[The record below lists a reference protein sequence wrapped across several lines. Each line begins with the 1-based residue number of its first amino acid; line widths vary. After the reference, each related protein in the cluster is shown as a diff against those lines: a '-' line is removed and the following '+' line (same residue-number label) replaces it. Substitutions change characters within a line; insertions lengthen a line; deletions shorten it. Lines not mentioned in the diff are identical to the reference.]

1 MLIWSWA
8 KETVSTTFNDES
20 SKLFERAV
28 WLWRQGRLKDA
39 VELCNEYIKRYRRD
53 PRGWHLLSEINLL
66 RGSFADAIECARRAV
81 KLKPDVPEYWTLLGR
96 CHLVSGNKSDAIS
109 SADKAAGLGPT
120 DPVILD
126 SLGTIYTFADEQM
139 RALPLFEKAVSA
151 DPDNPLLLYNLAT
164 CQRMTGQLDEAGHN
178 LEKTIHINPKDC
190 KAHYIRSDIRHW
202 TPESNHIDEMERLL
216 LDGLDNWQD
225 EMLIRFAL
233 GKEKE
238 DVEDYDGAFVYF
250 SSACALK
257 RRHMQYDVNED
268 IEVVDKIISTHTL
281 DALQN
286 LKNGHESNEPV
297 FVLGLPRSGTTL
309 VERII
314 GSHSDVHSAGELSE
328 FAAQLVNA
336 VTGQNGKQRL
346 SKTEM
351 VEASLRIDIKSLG
364 HSYIEATRPR
374 TGHTPRFIDKMP
386 LNYLYCGLIHAA
398 LPNAKIITLRR
409 NALDSCFS
417 MYKTMFTAPYPFAYD
432 LNDLGKYY
440 VVWHSLMDHWKKNLG
455 EGLLEIQ
462 YEELVTRQEAVSH
475 NIIEF
480 CGLDWQEACL
490 QFHKSTAP
498 SSTASAVQVRQPIYQ
513 SSIERWKKYER
524 YLQPLIHVFEN
535 EGIDL
540 G

>member
-1 MLIWSWA
+1 MSLSDVISAVNDRFGTHFVHKSLSPEDYAKYLGYTGVEKAEMRHMLFIYAYLRSGYCSLVTDDIECLTGQA
-8 KETVSTTFNDES
+8 PEPFIADLELGERDVSTTFNDES

-53 PRGWHLLSEINLL
+53 PRGWHLLSEINLS
-66 RGSFADAIECARRAV
+66 RGSFADAIECARRTV

-409 NALDSCFS
+409 NALDFV
-417 MYKTMFTAPYPFAYD
+417 FFNVQD
-432 LNDLGKYY
+432 Y
-440 VVWHSLMDHWKKNLG
+440 VHCALSFRTT
-455 EGLLEIQ
+455 I
-462 YEELVTRQEAVSH
+462 
-475 NIIEF
+475 
-480 CGLDWQEACL
+480 
-490 QFHKSTAP
+490 
-498 SSTASAVQVRQPIYQ
+498 
-513 SSIERWKKYER
+513 
-524 YLQPLIHVFEN
+524 
-535 EGIDL
+535 
-540 G
+540 

>member
-1 MLIWSWA
+1 MREALSPS
-8 KETVSTTFNDES
+8 KEDES
-20 SKLFERAV
+20 SKLFDHAV
-28 WLWRQGRLKDA
+28 SLWRKGKLKDA
-39 VELCNEYIKRYRRD
+39 IELGNEFIRRYRRD
-53 PRGWHLLSEINLL
+53 PRGWHLLSEINLG
-66 RGSFADAIECARRAV
+66 RGSFADATECARQAARC
-81 KLKPDVPEYWTLLGR
+81 KPDDPTYWTLLGR
-96 CHLVSGNKSDAIS
+96 CHVVSGNKSDALA
-109 SADKAAGLGPT
+109 SADKAAELGPT
-120 DPVILD
+120 DPEILD
-126 SLGTIYTFADEQM
+126 ALGVIYTFADEQT

-151 DPDNPLLLYNLAT
+151 DPDNPWFLYNLAT
-164 CQRMTGQLDEAGHN
+164 CQRMTGQLDEAENN

-190 KAHYIRSDIRHW
+190 KAHYTRSDLRQW
-202 TPESNHIDEMERLL
+202 TPESNHIEEMEQLL
-216 LDGLDNWQD
+216 LDGLHNWQD
-225 EMLIRFAL
+225 EMHIRFAL

-238 DVEDYDGAFVYF
+238 DIEDYDGAFAYL

-268 IEVVDKIISTHTL
+268 NEVIEKIISSHTL

-286 LKNGHESNEPV
+286 LKSGDESDEPI
-297 FVLGLPRSGTTL
+297 FVLGLPRTGTTL

-336 VTGQNGKQRL
+336 VTGQSDKQRL

-351 VEASLRIDIKSLG
+351 VEASLRIDMESLG
-364 HSYIEATRPR
+364 RSYIDATRPR

-432 LNDLGKYY
+432 LNDLGRYY
-440 VVWHSLMDHWKKNLG
+440 VVWHRLMDHWKKTLG

-513 SSIERWKKYER
+513 SSIGRWKKYKR
-524 YLQPLIHVFEN
+524 FLQPLIAFLEN

>member
-1 MLIWSWA
+1 MKQIASTA
-8 KETVSTTFNDES
+8 KVDES
-20 SKLFERAV
+20 SRLFEHAV

-39 VELCNEYIKRYRRD
+39 VEICNDFIKRYRRD
-53 PRGWHLLSEINLL
+53 PRGWHLLSEINLH
-66 RGSFADAIECARRAV
+66 RGSFSDATECAKRAT
-81 KLKPDVPEYWTLLGR
+81 KLKPDVSDYWALLGR
-96 CHLVSGNKSDAIS
+96 CHLASGNKSGAIA
-109 SADKAAGLGPT
+109 SADKAAELGPT
-120 DPVILD
+120 DPIILD
-126 SLGTIYTFADEQM
+126 SLGSIYTFADEQK
-139 RALPLFEKAVSA
+139 RALPLFEKAVST
-151 DPDNPLLLYNLAT
+151 DPDNPWLLYNLAA
-164 CQRMTGQLDEAGHN
+164 CQRMTGRLDEAENN
-178 LEKTIHINPKDC
+178 LDKVINLNPKDC
-190 KAHYIRSDIRHW
+190 RAHYTRSDIRHW
-202 TPESNHIDEMERLL
+202 TLESNHVAEMERLL

-238 DVEDYDGAFVYF
+238 DLKDYDGAFTYI

-257 RRHMQYDVNED
+257 RRNMQYDVKED
-268 IEVVDKIISTHTL
+268 VDVMEKIISTHTF
-281 DALQN
+281 DALKN
-286 LKNGHESNEPV
+286 LQRGYESDEPV

-336 VTGQNGKQRL
+336 ITGQNGRQRL

-351 VEASLRIDIKSLG
+351 VDASLRIDMKSLG

-386 LNYLYCGLIHAA
+386 LNYLYCGLIRAA
-398 LPNAKIITLRR
+398 LPNARIITLRR

-432 LNDLGKYY
+432 LDDLGKYY
-440 VVWHSLMDHWKKNLG
+440 VVWHRLMEHWKKTLG
-455 EGLLEIQ
+455 ENILEIR

-475 NIIEF
+475 GIIEF
-480 CGLDWQEACL
+480 CGLDWQDACL
-490 QFHKSTAP
+490 QFHKSSAP
-498 SSTASAVQVRQPIYQ
+498 SSTASAVQVRLPIYQ

-524 YLQPLIHVFEN
+524 HLQPLITLLEK
-535 EGIDL
+535 EGIVL